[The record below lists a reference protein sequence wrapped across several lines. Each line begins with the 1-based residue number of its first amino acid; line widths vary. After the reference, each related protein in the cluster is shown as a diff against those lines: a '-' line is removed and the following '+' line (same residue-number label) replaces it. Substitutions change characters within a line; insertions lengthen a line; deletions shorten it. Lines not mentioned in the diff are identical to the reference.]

1 MFRHLGARGKAARE
15 GRLDHAV
22 PSHYASPAVL
32 RWPTSSSAAR
42 ARVVILAFAGGL
54 AAVFAACSPD
64 GGGAGGAGGGG
75 AHSDG
80 GGGCS
85 IVPQP
90 EFVLTIRGAA
100 GTVPHDTKVEVS
112 WSGGLCGPFA
122 LDDPMTWLPL
132 DVSNLVCDVDPANP
146 PTSALSS
153 LRCEIWTSGAAH
165 VRVTAAGYQAY
176 DRTLSSMSA
185 CPEPQT
191 SDVRVSLEP
200 ADAGP

>member
-1 MFRHLGARGKAARE
+1 M
-15 GRLDHAV
+15 
-22 PSHYASPAVL
+22 L

-64 GGGAGGAGGGG
+64 GGGGAGGAGGGG
-75 AHSDG
+75 AQSDG

-100 GTVPHDTKVEVS
+100 GTVPHDTKIEVS

-132 DVSNLVCDVDPANP
+132 DVSNLVCD
-146 PTSALSS
+146 
-153 LRCEIWTSGAAH
+153 
-165 VRVTAAGYQAY
+165 
-176 DRTLSSMSA
+176 
-185 CPEPQT
+185 
-191 SDVRVSLEP
+191 
-200 ADAGP
+200 